1 MRITTITYSRTVNLG
16 NYNSKKLEATAE
28 VDNGE
33 DPTEVSDKLR
43 AWLVKELQKTGPGNG
58 S

>member
-1 MRITTITYSRTVNLG
+1 MRITTITYSRTINLG
-16 NYNSKKLEATAE
+16 NYESKKLEATAE

-33 DPTEVSDKLR
+33 DPSVVADTLR